1 MTSIPKPSATFAITP
16 HRLSICVLVQVY
28 APPSQISIPFPFS
41 SVSQHNRL
49 GIFILSLIKACDGIF
64 EPTLNELNAQL
75 REIGGVLNHWL
86 SDHLMR
92 RLSSLSSPDD
102 LFNFFADLRG
112 ILGAHDSNVMDDD
125 QILLD
130 PNSSIGMFIRRC
142 LLAFNQMSFEGVCH
156 LLTNIGTYHKE
167 SFSKYTPYGLSH
179 LNDSTNDPNSSC
191 QFENMEMES
200 SVYEKVSEDF
210 EDTRM
215 GFERTPFHGNA
226 PTVFSELV
234 EGQKDVSC
242 LHSSLIPS
250 GLRTAPQ
257 LDSMLRGGLVNTDI
271 SSSPW
276 PEHVVTNAAASFS
289 AFSSNDKSRIISPV
303 SGTFLHTNWQVQ
315 GYLSEQADAIEK
327 SGSSFPLNAF
337 ESVLKK
343 LQHLAPEF
351 HRVHYL
357 RYLNSLYHDDYPGA
371 LENLHRYFDYRW
383 TEGVECAPPPSGCS
397 SFGRYEVALLCLGM
411 MHFHLG
417 HPKQALE
424 VLTEAVRVSQQ
435 YSDDTCLAYTLAA
448 ISNLLSEIGISK
460 TSGIMGSSYWPVAG
474 IGTSLSVQQQLFVL
488 LQRSLK
494 RAESLKLKRLVSSIH
509 LEIAKYDIMH
519 VQRPLLSFGP
529 KTSMKLRTYP
539 ANVYKE
545 LRLSSHLI
553 NDFSDES
560 SVMTA
565 DGAFCTAWLKNLRE
579 KPAGSLIFTQ
589 ENGTRS
595 NADAF
600 QFSAQPSSIPGS
612 VLQLVGSSYLV
623 RAGSWEL
630 YGSAPLARIN
640 TLVFATCFEDSSSVS
655 DAALAYSKL
664 IQHLAVYKG
673 YKVCSVC
680 IAPQISKSILTP
692 GLREKKFTTCGS
704 RFSWPQS
711 WLATKKYAFAA
722 LRIAEEKFMSVSKS
736 RILLVKLQ
744 LLHECSLHRGHL
756 KLAQQFCDELGV
768 LASSVTGV
776 DMELKTEASLRHARI
791 LLAANQYSEA
801 AAVANSLFCMCYK
814 FNMQVKNATVLLL
827 LAEIHKRSGSTV
839 LGIPYALA
847 GLSFC
852 QSFNL
857 DLLKASA
864 KLILAE
870 LWLSLGS
877 YHAKKSLALLHSS
890 FPMLLGH
897 GGLELRA
904 RAYITEAKCYLADP
918 SFSVSDN
925 PEMVLEPLKQA
936 SEELQLLEY
945 HELASEA
952 FYLMAIVYD
961 KLGQLDDREE
971 AASSFRKHITALE
984 NPQDMDHSMF

>member
-49 GIFILSLIKACDGIF
+49 GIFILSLNKACDGIF

-112 ILGAHDSNVMDDD
+112 TLGAHDSNVMDDD
-125 QILLD
+125 QIMLD

-142 LLAFNQMSFEGVCH
+142 LLAFNQMSFEVENKIPRIRGRNLWLKRECLGVCH

-200 SVYEKVSEDF
+200 SVYEKVSKDF

-215 GFERTPFHGNA
+215 GFERTPFHGHA
-226 PTVFSELV
+226 PTFFSELV
-234 EGQKDVSC
+234 ED
-242 LHSSLIPS
+242 
-250 GLRTAPQ
+250 
-257 LDSMLRGGLVNTDI
+257 TDI

-289 AFSSNDKSRIISPV
+289 ALSSNDKSRIISPV

-327 SGSSFPLNAF
+327 NGSSFPLNAF

-343 LQHLAPEF
+343 LQQLAPEF

-383 TEGVECAPPPSGCS
+383 TEGVECVPPPSGCS

-539 ANVYKE
+539 ANVFKE

-553 NDFSDES
+553 NEFSDES

-565 DGAFCTAWLKNLRE
+565 DGAFCTAWLKSLRE

-640 TLVFATCFEDSSSVS
+640 TLVFATCFADSSSVS

-673 YKVCSVC
+673 YKGLGKRSSRPVDL
-680 IAPQISKSILTP
+680 AFLGLSI
-692 GLREKKFTTCGS
+692 GL
-704 RFSWPQS
+704 
-711 WLATKKYAFAA
+711 LLNAFAA
-722 LRIAEEKFMSVSKS
+722 LRIAEEKFTCVSKS

-827 LAEIHKRSGSTV
+827 LAEIHKRSGSAV

-918 SFSVSDN
+918 SFSVWDN

>member
-1 MTSIPKPSATFAITP
+1 MTSIPKPPATFAITP

-49 GIFILSLIKACDGIF
+49 GIFILSLIKACGGIF

-75 REIGGVLNHWL
+75 REIVGVLNHWL

-112 ILGAHDSNVMDDD
+112 ILGPPDSNVMDDD
-125 QILLD
+125 QIMLD
-130 PNSSIGMFIRRC
+130 PNSSVGMFIRRC
-142 LLAFNQMSFEGVCH
+142 LLAFNQMSFEVEIKIPRIWDRNLWMKRECLGVCH

-179 LNDSTNDPNSSC
+179 LNASTNDPNPSC
-191 QFENMEMES
+191 EFENMEMRS
-200 SVYEKVSEDF
+200 YVYEKVSEDF

-215 GFERTPFHGNA
+215 GFERTPFRDHA
-226 PTVFSELV
+226 HTIFSESV
-234 EGQKDVSC
+234 ED
-242 LHSSLIPS
+242 
-250 GLRTAPQ
+250 
-257 LDSMLRGGLVNTDI
+257 TDI
-271 SSSPW
+271 SSSPC
-276 PEHVVTNAAASFS
+276 PEHVTNAAASSS
-289 AFSSNDKSRIISPV
+289 ALSSSGKSRIISPV

-327 SGSSFPLNAF
+327 NGSSFPLNAF

-343 LQHLAPEF
+343 LQKLAPEF

-357 RYLNSLYHDDYPGA
+357 RYLNNLYHDDYPGA
-371 LENLHRYFDYRW
+371 LENLHRYFDYR
-383 TEGVECAPPPSGCS
+383 
-397 SFGRYEVALLCLGM
+397 
-411 MHFHLG
+411 
-417 HPKQALE
+417 

-448 ISNLLSEIGISK
+448 ISNLLSEIGITK

-529 KTSMKLRTYP
+529 ETSMKLRTYP

-553 NDFSDES
+553 NEFSDES

-565 DGAFCTAWLKNLRE
+565 DGAFCTSWLKSLGE
-579 KPAGSLIFTQ
+579 KPTGSLMFTQ
-589 ENGTRS
+589 ENGTRID
-595 NADAF
+595 ADAF

-623 RAGSWEL
+623 RAGAWEM

-640 TLVFATCFEDSSSVS
+640 TLVFATYFADSSSVA
-655 DAALAYSKL
+655 DASLAYSKL

-673 YKVCSVC
+673 YK
-680 IAPQISKSILTP
+680 
-692 GLREKKFTTCGS
+692 GLREKKFTTRGA
-704 RFSWPQS
+704 RFSWPQA

-722 LRIAEEKFMSVSKS
+722 LRIAEEKFVCVSKS

-744 LLHECSLHRGHL
+744 LLHECTLHRGHL

-776 DMELKTEASLRHARI
+776 DMELKTEASLRHART

-801 AAVANSLFCMCYK
+801 AAVANSLFCICYK

-827 LAEIHKRSGSTV
+827 LAEIHKRSGSAV

>member
-1 MTSIPKPSATFAITP
+1 MAAISKAPATFAITP
-16 HRLSICVLVQVY
+16 HKLSICVLVQVY

-49 GIFILSLIKACDGIF
+49 GIFLLSLTKACDGIF
-64 EPTLNELNAQL
+64 EPTLDELIAQL
-75 REIGGVLNHWL
+75 REIGGLLNHWL
-86 SDHLMR
+86 SDHLTR
-92 RLSSLSSPDD
+92 RLSSLASPDD

-112 ILGAHDSNVMDDD
+112 ILGGTDSNVMDDD
-125 QILLD
+125 QIMLD
-130 PNSSIGMFIRRC
+130 PNSNVGMFIRRC

-156 LLTNIGTYHKE
+156 LLTNIGAYCKE
-167 SFSKYTPYGLSH
+167 SLSGYPPYELSH
-179 LNDSTNDPNSSC
+179 LDQSTNDPNSSC
-191 QFENMEMES
+191 EFENMEMENF
-200 SVYEKVSEDF
+200 VYEKDGEDF
-210 EDTRM
+210 EESRM
-215 GFERTPFHGNA
+215 GFGRIPFQGQA
-226 PTVFSELV
+226 PKAFSELV
-234 EGQKDVSC
+234 EGHID
-242 LHSSLIPS
+242 
-250 GLRTAPQ
+250 
-257 LDSMLRGGLVNTDI
+257 
-271 SSSPW
+271 
-276 PEHVVTNAAASFS
+276 TNAAVTSS
-289 AFSSNDKSRIISPV
+289 ALSSSDMSRGIGSL

-327 SGSSFPLNAF
+327 HGSSFPLNAF
-337 ESVLKK
+337 ESLLKK
-343 LQHLAPEF
+343 LQQLAPEL

-357 RYLNSLYHDDYPGA
+357 RYLNSLHHDDYPGA
-371 LENLHRYFDYRW
+371 LENLHRYFDYSAG
-383 TEGVECAPPPSGCS
+383 TEGVECVPPPSGCS
-397 SFGRYEVALLCLGM
+397 SFGRYEIALLCLGM

-460 TSGIMGSSYWPVAG
+460 TSGIIGSSYWPVAG

-488 LQRSLK
+488 LRRSLK
-494 RAESLKLKRLVSSIH
+494 RAESLKLKRLVASIH
-509 LEIAKYDIMH
+509 LEIAKFDMTH

-529 KTSMKLRTYP
+529 KSSMKLRTFP

-545 LRLSSHLI
+545 LWLSSHLI
-553 NDFSDES
+553 NEFSDES

-565 DGAFCTAWLKNLRE
+565 DGAFCTAWLKSLR
-579 KPAGSLIFTQ
+579 KPIGSLIFTQ
-589 ENGTRS
+589 ENETRS
-595 NADAF
+595 NLDAF

-623 RAGSWEL
+623 RAGSWEM

-640 TLVFATCFEDSSSVS
+640 ALVFATCFADSSSLS

-673 YKVCSVC
+673 YKD
-680 IAPQISKSILTP
+680 
-692 GLREKKFTTCGS
+692 
-704 RFSWPQS
+704 
-711 WLATKKYAFAA
+711 AFAA
-722 LRIAEEKFMSVSKS
+722 LKIAEEKFMCVSKS

-744 LLHECSLHRGHL
+744 LLHECALHRGHL

-776 DMELKTEASLRHARI
+776 DMELKTEASLRHART
-791 LLAANQYSEA
+791 LLAANQYSQA

-827 LAEIHKRSGSTV
+827 LAEIHKRSGNAV

-847 GLSFC
+847 SLSFC

-864 KLILAE
+864 TLILAE

-877 YHAKKSLALLHSS
+877 NHAKKALDLLRSS

-897 GGLELRA
+897 GGLELRS
-904 RAYITEAKCYLADP
+904 RAFITEAKCYLADP
-918 SFSVSDN
+918 SFSVSEN
-925 PEMVLEPLKQA
+925 PEMVLEPLRQA

-952 FYLMAIVYD
+952 FFLMAIVYD
-961 KLGQLDDREE
+961 KVGQLDEREE
-971 AASSFRKHITALE
+971 AASSFRKHITAFE
-984 NPQDMDHSMF
+984 NPQDMDHSLFSML